1 MNSSLVGVDL
11 FDFSM
16 DQEPPRIK
24 IEPLNISQASSTIN
38 NIKQEA
44 VTPLKKST
52 SSAATATTN
61 DKRFYCEACN
71 IYMNSQCVY
80 EQHLIGKQHLK
91 KSGIQQPQQVSKMKT
106 KIAVAE
112 VASTKQQEVFSC
124 ELCSVIGTSK
134 EQIDTHLVGKR
145 HLSKVAEITGDHSF
159 KKCKICFSVAENSV
173 SVCVFF

>member
-24 IEPLNISQASSTIN
+24 IEPLKISQASPTIN
-38 NIKQEA
+38 DIKQEA

-52 SSAATATTN
+52 SLAATATTN
-61 DKRFYCEACN
+61 NKRYYCEACN
-71 IYMNSQCVY
+71 IHMNSQCVY
-80 EQHLIGKQHLK
+80 DQHLIGKQHLK
-91 KSGIQQPQQVSKMKT
+91 KTLSIQQPQPVSKIKT
-106 KIAVAE
+106 KTAVAE

-134 EQIDTHLVGKR
+134 EQIDMHLVGKR
-145 HLSKVAEITGDHSF
+145 HLSKVSEITGDHSF
-159 KKCKICFSVAENSV
+159 KKCKIYFLLLI
-173 SVCVFF
+173 